1 MGFVTGYPLF
11 RLPIISMV
19 LCAQEES
26 MLVCFGNLGEP
37 ESSLT
42 GIAGYNNQG
51 DINNR
56 YLMHQNLQ
64 QTQTGLS
71 GLRYKKKP
79 CLHPARLLS
88 AFVPYWISIIL
99 FSLVSSFLGF
109 FGTSIISTPSL
120 TAALILS
127 FSASSG
133 RIMDCWNFE

>member
-64 QTQTGLS
+64 QTQTGFS
-71 GLRYKKKP
+71 GLRYKKKALP
-79 CLHPARLLS
+79 
-88 AFVPYWISIIL
+88 
-99 FSLVSSFLGF
+99 SSGK
-109 FGTSIISTPSL
+109 T
-120 TAALILS
+120 S
-127 FSASSG
+127 FSFCSLLDFNNPVFFSFFLSG
-133 RIMDCWNFE
+133 LFRNIDHQYTVLDSRTDLVLFRIVRQDHGLLEF